1 MKQSLK
7 AALLS
12 GLAFPGTGHFI
23 LKQYLRGLIFFLPS
37 LISLLYLLR
46 YSVNKANALAA
57 QIAQGNIPLDA
68 TVIGKAIAASPADA
82 ELVQLEI
89 AAWILL
95 ISWLLGIVDS
105 FRQGQIADQKNPEQ

>member
-1 MKQSLK
+1 MKLSLK

-68 TVIGKAIAASPADA
+68 AVIGKAITASPAGT
-82 ELVQLEI
+82 ELAQLEI

-95 ISWLLGIVDS
+95 VSWLLGIVDS
-105 FRQGQIADQKNPEQ
+105 FRQGQLADRNIPEQ